1 MHKKKEKKAFIMF
14 KIFFKKAYERVDWD
28 FLHLTLK
35 DFGFPP
41 PTIKLIM
48 KCTMSTTLSLKWNGK
63 KLDNFAPSRG
73 LRQGD
78 PMSPYLF
85 VLCMEKLSLLIQ
97 QKVQD
102 SSTWVPVKIAQN
114 APSIS
119 HLFFVG
125 DCLLFTEAKS
135 SQIRL
140 VMEVLEAFCGASG
153 LKVNVHKTH
162 IMTSK
167 HVSTIK
173 VNRFAAISQFQHTR
187 QIGKYMG
194 FPMLTG
200 RVRNS
205 DFNYILE
212 KINSRLAGRKM
223 KLLNRAGRVTLANSV
238 LTTMPVYTMHS
249 SN

>member
-1 MHKKKEKKAFIMF
+1 
-14 KIFFKKAYERVDWD
+14 
-28 FLHLTLK
+28 
-35 DFGFPP
+35 
-41 PTIKLIM
+41 
-48 KCTMSTTLSLKWNGK
+48 LSLKWNGK

-97 QKVQD
+97 QK
-102 SSTWVPVKIAQN
+102 
-114 APSIS
+114 
-119 HLFFVG
+119 
-125 DCLLFTEAKS
+125 
-135 SQIRL
+135 IRL

-212 KINSRLAGRKM
+212 KINSRLAGWKM

-238 LTTMPVYTMHS
+238 LTTMPVY
-249 SN
+249 